1 MSRARWLALGAVMGV
16 VLIASAG
23 KATATVNSS
32 NGCQGSGVFR
42 STGLAVDAEAIG
54 DKLVTIPRS
63 DTVDWKGSVDAAPG
77 AYSGSISVD
86 LPPPFSELRLDSW
99 RGNSQT
105 TANSGAKKYNLP
117 SAVPAGVEFRVIGA
131 HVDQNGFCNGYVNLQ
146 IDGGPF
152 DSPVTPVSL
161 VATAASG
168 AGLFFVIRPL
178 LRRAA
183 V

>member
-86 LPPPFSELRLDSW
+86 LPPPFSELRIDSW